1 MTERI
6 GSKLSFS
13 FTRLIDSADT
23 NGQDV
28 DLNVCQYVLYAWGG
42 SVSSFT
48 SPATIGRHTSPGAF
62 VDQICLQ
69 QCSRIPVGKCN
80 LYFF

>member
-6 GSKLSFS
+6 GGRLSFS

-23 NGQDV
+23 SGQDV
-28 DLNVCQYVLYAWGG
+28 DLNVCQYVLWAWGG

-48 SPATIGRHTSPGAF
+48 SPATIGRHTSRGIFA
-62 VDQICLQ
+62 DHLCLQ
-69 QCSRIPVGKCN
+69 QCDRVSGSKCI
-80 LYFF
+80 

>member
-13 FTRLIDSADT
+13 FTRLINSADA
-23 NGQDV
+23 NSQDV

-42 SVSSFT
+42 SVGSFT
-48 SPATIGRHTSPGAF
+48 SPATIGRHTSRGPF
-62 VDQICLQ
+62 VDRICLQ
-69 QCSRIPVGKCN
+69 QCDHGECILTTCDR
-80 LYFF
+80 L

>member
-13 FTRLIDSADT
+13 FTRLINSADT
-23 NGQDV
+23 NDQDV

-48 SPATIGRHTSPGAF
+48 SPASFGYHPSRGIFSNR
-62 VDQICLQ
+62 ICLQ
-69 QCSRIPVGKCN
+69 QCDRISGSKCI
-80 LYFF
+80 